1 MIDIKVDEAY
11 AFDYLSILEIKKQ
24 KSSNNI
30 QAWLNCWSHLQNQF
44 ECEKW
49 LSMIYS
55 QEYKDMIN
63 ANQLTF
69 EAVYKAK
76 NNEVT
81 AQYVDYCNYQRH
93 IAKENFQKK
102 FFNTNLSELKIGY
115 EKYTDSNHTV
125 SLM

>member
-1 MIDIKVDEAY
+1 MITILVDEAY

-69 EAVYKAK
+69 EAVDKAK

>member
-1 MIDIKVDEAY
+1 MITLLVDEAY
-11 AFDYLSILEIKKQ
+11 AFDYLSILEVKRG
-24 KSSNNI
+24 KSSNNN

-44 ECEKW
+44 ESEKW

-55 QEYKDMIN
+55 EEYKNMVK
-63 ANQLTF
+63 ANLLTF
-69 EAVYKAK
+69 EAVDKAK
-76 NNEVT
+76 NDEVT
-81 AQYVDYCNYQRH
+81 ARYVDYCNYQRH

-115 EKYTDSNHTV
+115 EKYTDSNHTA